1 MLHCAKMSMKT
12 PDPVLKYKIG
22 LTLIPG
28 IGSILA
34 KKIIEYTGSPEEVF
48 KSSKSLLEKIPGIGK
63 ILAGN
68 IAGQQIPD
76 KAEREIE
83 FLTKYNINAF
93 YFLDDDYPER
103 LRHCPD
109 SPVILF
115 VKGNANLDHHRILS
129 IVGTRDASSYGLE
142 FCRNLINDL
151 SSKGYDPLI
160 MSGLAYGIDICAHKS
175 ALENNLQTIAALAH
189 GLATIYP
196 PAHRSTA
203 EKIIS
208 QGALVTDFASNFMP
222 EKGNFIKRNRLIAGM
237 ADATVVIESRE
248 KGGALLTA
256 DLANSYNRDV
266 FALPGRVSDI
276 RSQGC
281 NKLIKTNKAAL
292 IEGVKD
298 IEYILGWSPVKR
310 PEKET
315 VRESL
320 NINDEEKTILLLLAD
335 NNEVTADRISSET
348 GLGASKT
355 SFLLLELEFKGY
367 VASLPGKRYRILGSP
382 AYR

>member
-1 MLHCAKMSMKT
+1 MSMKT
-12 PDPVLKYKIG
+12 ADPVLKYKIG

-34 KKIIEYTGSPEEVF
+34 KKIIEFTGSPEEVF
-48 KSSKSLLEKIPGIGK
+48 KSSRSLLEKIPGIGK
-63 ILAGN
+63 TLAGN
-68 IAGQQIPD
+68 ITGKQILD

-83 FLTKYNINAF
+83 FLTKYNINIH
-93 YFLDDDYPER
+93 YYLDDDYPER

-129 IVGTRDASSYGLE
+129 IVGTRDASSYGLD
-142 FCRNLINDL
+142 FCRNLIIDL

-160 MSGLAYGIDICAHKS
+160 VSGLAYGVDICAHKN
-175 ALENNLQTIAALAH
+175 ALDNNLQTIAALAH

-196 PAHRSTA
+196 PAHRNTA

-208 QGALVTDFASNFMP
+208 HGALVTDFASNFLP

-256 DLANSYNRDV
+256 GLANSYNRDV
-266 FALPGRVSDI
+266 FAVPGRVSDI

-298 IEYILGWSPVKR
+298 IEYILGWTPGEI
-310 PEKET
+310 PGKEMDL
-315 VRESL
+315 EFK
-320 NINDEEKTILLLLAD
+320 NISDEEKTILLLLAD
-335 NNEVTADRISSET
+335 NNEVSADRISSET

-367 VASLPGKRYRILGSP
+367 IASLPGKRYRISGFP
-382 AYR
+382 AYH